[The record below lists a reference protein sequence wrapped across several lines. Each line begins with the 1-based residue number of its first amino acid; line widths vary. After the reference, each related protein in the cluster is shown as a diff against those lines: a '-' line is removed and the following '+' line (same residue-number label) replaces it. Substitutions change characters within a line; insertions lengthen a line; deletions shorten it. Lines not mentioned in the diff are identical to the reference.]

1 MINALRKKFIIIT
14 MVSVIIVFSV
24 ILGIINVVN
33 YVRVTN
39 DTDNIVNFL
48 ASNNGAFMFN
58 NNTVP
63 PEMNEGEPP
72 PEENAMEKRDRSE
85 YQKSLDDFKIDRE
98 TPYATRY
105 FTINYDDNGNLVS
118 SNLNRIAISSEE
130 ANELAN
136 KVLSSNSL
144 KGYVGSYRYK
154 VVDDQH
160 MIIFVDSSQQ
170 LGNVKNF
177 LFISAIVAVS
187 GVVAILILIV
197 AISSYV
203 VKPIAESYEKQK
215 QFITDASHEL
225 KTPLTIISANNEI
238 TEIEHGESDST
249 KAITKQVSRMTSMVK
264 NLTALARL
272 DEATEAEKADLNL
285 TTISNEMIE
294 LFRPALTT
302 NERVIECSIEDGII
316 YRGEEKL
323 IRQLLSVVLENAAK
337 YAKTQTSF
345 NLSKNGQKIIILAKN
360 DAEGIVEGDMSK
372 CFERF
377 YRESTSRA
385 SGIEG
390 SGIGLSIAKEIVKK
404 HKGSISA
411 FGDCNGC
418 FNIKIVL

>member
-1 MINALRKKFIIIT
+1 MVNALKKKFIIIT
-14 MVSVIIVFSV
+14 IISVVIVFAV
-24 ILGIINVVN
+24 ILGVI
-33 YVRVTN
+33 
-39 DTDNIVNFL
+39 NIVNYSRVAKDADNVVSFL
-48 ASNNGAFMFN
+48 AMNDGRFN
-58 NNTVP
+58 TP
-63 PEMNEGEPP
+63 GEGELLPP
-72 PEENAMEKRDRSE
+72 GEGEGELPPDKWNRDDFD
-85 YQKSLDDFKIDRE
+85 KSLEEYKLNKE
-98 TPYATRY
+98 TPYSTR
-105 FTINYDDNGNLVS
+105 FFSVRFNLDES
-118 SNLNRIAISSEE
+118 TTCDLKQIAAISQEEAISMANEAISS
-130 ANELAN
+130 N
-136 KVLSSNSL
+136 KDS
-144 KGYVGSYRYK
+144 GYIGNYRYK
-154 VVDDQH
+154 VVNDGS
-160 MIIFVDSSQQ
+160 MVIFVDCTQQ
-170 LGNVKNF
+170 LDYAQNF
-177 LFISAIVAVS
+177 FLISIIVAFS
-187 GVVAILILIV
+187 ATVAIFVLILL
-197 AISSYV
+197 ISNKV

-285 TTISNEMIE
+285 TAISNEMIE

-337 YAKTQTSF
+337 YAKTKTSF

-360 DAEGIVEGDMSK
+360 DAEGIVEGDMNK

-377 YRESTSRA
+377 YRESTARA